1 LEALET
7 AVRREALRLAGKVV
21 ERWLNTDISDYA
33 GSHLPC
39 ACGQDAR
46 YAGRRSKSVQ
56 SVLGPLE
63 LERAYYH
70 CRDCGQ
76 GFYPRDRQWDV
87 DHSSLSPAVTRMVG
101 TVGALVSFEEGSQLL
116 AELAGVDVETKQVER
131 TAEALG
137 AEIAA
142 DEKQDLVAVEKTSL
156 PETLYLGIDGTGV
169 PMRRS
174 ELQGCTGKQPDG
186 SAKTREVKLCTVW
199 SAEAR
204 DAQGRPVRDQGSVT
218 YSAAIESARTR
229 DTDDVLSEFAQRVLR
244 ETTRRCFT
252 QARRTVVI
260 GDGAA
265 WIWNIADELFPEAI
279 QIVDRFHVKEHLSLV
294 AKTLYGAES
303 KKAKLWAKRRHEE
316 LDTGR
321 FVELLRAVGRHAA
334 RCDEARRCLLYLQ
347 RNQTRM
353 QYRKFEAQ
361 GLCTSSGVV
370 EAGCKVTIGTRL
382 KRAGMHWTVRGANA
396 IIALRCSKL
405 SGRFQDFWERRSDQ
419 RRAA

>member
-7 AVRREALRLAGKVV
+7 AVRREALRLAGRVV
-21 ERWLNTDISDYA
+21 ERWLNTDITDYA

-39 ACGQDAR
+39 TCGQEAR

-56 SVLGPLE
+56 SVLGAIE

-70 CRDCGQ
+70 CRDCGK
-76 GFYPRDRQWDV
+76 GFYPRDRQWGM

-101 TVGALVSFEEGSQLL
+101 TVGALVSFEEGSQLM
-116 AELAGVDVETKQVER
+116 AELAGVEVETKQVER

-142 DEKQDLVAVEKTSL
+142 DEKQDLVSVDETSL

-199 SAEAR
+199 SAESR
-204 DAQGRPVRDQGSVT
+204 DAEGRPVRDQGSVT
-218 YSAAIESARTR
+218 YSAAIERARTR

-252 QARRTVVI
+252 QVRRTVVI

-303 KKAKLWAKRRHEE
+303 RQAKLWAKRRHEE

-334 RCDEARRCLLYLQ
+334 RCDEARKCLLYLQ

-382 KRAGMHWTVRGANA
+382 KRAGMHWTVRGANS

>member
-1 LEALET
+1 ME
-7 AVRREALRLAGKVV
+7 
-21 ERWLNTDISDYA
+21 
-33 GSHLPC
+33 
-39 ACGQDAR
+39 
-46 YAGRRSKSVQ
+46 
-56 SVLGPLE
+56 
-63 LERAYYH
+63 
-70 CRDCGQ
+70 
-76 GFYPRDRQWDV
+76 
-87 DHSSLSPAVTRMVG
+87 HSSLSPAVTRMVG
-101 TVGALVSFEEGSQLL
+101 TVGALVSFEEGSQLM
-116 AELAGVDVETKQVER
+116 AELAGVEVDTKQVER

-142 DEKQDLVAVEKTSL
+142 DEKQDLVAVQETSL

-174 ELQGCTGKQPDG
+174 ELEGSAGKQPDG
-186 SAKTREVKLCTVW
+186 SAKTRDVKLCTVW

-218 YSAAIESARTR
+218 YSAAIERARTR
-229 DTDDVLSEFAQRVLR
+229 DTDNVLSEFHQRVLR

-294 AKTLYGAES
+294 AKTLYRAES
-303 KKAKLWAKRRHEE
+303 KQAKLWAKRRHEE
-316 LDTGR
+316 LDAGR

-334 RCDEARRCLLYLQ
+334 RCDEARKCLHYLQ
-347 RNQTRM
+347 HNKTRM

-361 GLCTSSGVV
+361 GLCTSSGIV
-370 EAGCKVTIGTRL
+370 EAGCKVAIGTRL

-405 SGRFQDFWERRSDQ
+405 SGRFQDFWERRPDQ